1 MSVVL
6 ALILLFCALLVLS
19 WILVIPIAIIGFL
32 IKIAPFVIIVL
43 LIWALLTGR
52 IEITIHRD
60 KRR

>member
-6 ALILLFCALLVLS
+6 ALILLFCVLLVLS

-32 IKIAPFVIIVL
+32 IKIAPFVIIAL

>member
-32 IKIAPFVIIVL
+32 IKIAPFAIIVL